1 MAQSLASSGTTAKI
15 IYLPCAAGA
24 PVKQHGTPGRN
35 PKAVVTLRIYRRD
48 KINTS
53 RLTQEN
59 QREMESL
66 RGVINTF
73 SQILHGARYELAARE
88 QASHAAKTA
97 AIQSSQGASK

>member
-1 MAQSLASSGTTAKI
+1 MAQSLASTGTSAHI

-35 PKAVVTLRIYRRD
+35 PKAVVTLRIYRRNKD
-48 KINTS
+48 IACWS
-53 RLTQEN
+53 AQEN

-97 AIQSSQGASK
+97 AIQPSQGASK